1 MLARIRAMSTRHL
14 FHRSR
19 IGPRMLLVLAMVCAG
34 TIIPRVALPELR
46 PLVRDMLENLGD
58 IDDIGVGVA
67 LDEFGR
73 VGAAA
78 QDLQSRASAMKLHG
92 QAPPGFDKQNA
103 PVWDAFLTAQETAA
117 LAVLTAAKEEDG
129 DAVMGAVQEMF
140 QNACLP
146 CHAAFREPQQRLSG
160 SVLFMSS
167 FLAAWRDMNRGLTL
181 RDFALI
187 GRRARELEAMAKT
200 LSWDQV
206 IQSAFAI
213 QKAADRK
220 LFRQF
225 VHQIVVISSRIDDAA
240 QSEDASK
247 VVEASRQLW
256 TNGCIACHQRFRK

>member
-1 MLARIRAMSTRHL
+1 MLTKFRAMLTRHL
-14 FHRSR
+14 SHRSR
-19 IGPRMLLVLAMVCAG
+19 ICSRTLLVLVIVCVV

-46 PLVRDMLENLGD
+46 PLVRDMLENLGE

-67 LDEFGR
+67 LDDFGR

-78 QDLQSRASAMKLHG
+78 QSLQSRASAMKVHG
-92 QAPPGFDKQNA
+92 NAPPGFDKQHA
-103 PVWDAFLTAQETAA
+103 PAWDAFLTAQETTA
-117 LAVLTAAKEEDG
+117 LALLKAAKEKDG

-140 QNACLP
+140 EKACLP
-146 CHAAFREPQQRLSG
+146 CHAAFREPQQQLSG

-167 FLAAWRDMNRGLTL
+167 FLSAWRDMNRGLAL

-213 QKAADRK
+213 ESAADRK

-225 VHQIVVISSRIDDAA
+225 VHQVAVSSSRIEAAA
-240 QSEDASK
+240 QSEDAGK
-247 VVEASRQLW
+247 VADASRQLW
-256 TNGCIACHQRFRK
+256 TNGCIVCHQQFRK